1 MSRLE
6 KALKRAEQDR
16 DDKGVGVVETRQ
28 ELTELEYTQT
38 RVEKVDDVV
47 LKESGILTSSTSPAV
62 IEQYNLLRV
71 RVLDALSK
79 NGHNCMLVASP
90 GQGEGKTFT
99 AVNLAV
105 SLVREKTRTVL
116 LIDTDLRHPSIAS
129 YFGLSEGPGL
139 YEHLTKGVP
148 LSELLINP
156 GMSGLTM
163 LPAGKSEQY
172 PSDFL
177 NAPAM
182 HSFVRE
188 VKNRYSNRYIIFDS
202 PPLLGFSDA
211 LYLSHFADGVI
222 IVVRS
227 QETKEED
234 LKRSLELLHDCPIL
248 GIVLNRVHSEF
259 AEWKGYEQYYHTKRF
274 ILFRWID

>member
-6 KALKRAEQDR
+6 KALERAKQDR
-16 DDKGVGVVETRQ
+16 DDKGASVVETRQ
-28 ELTELEYTQT
+28 KLADLGYTQT
-38 RVEKVDDVV
+38 RVEKASEAV
-47 LKESGILTSSTSPAV
+47 LRKSGVLTPSIPPAI

-71 RVLDALSK
+71 RVLEALSK
-79 NGHNCMLVASP
+79 DGYNSILVASP

-105 SLVREKTRTVL
+105 SIAREKTRTVL
-116 LIDTDLRHPSIAS
+116 LIDTDLRRPAVHS
-129 YFGLSEGPGL
+129 YFGLSQEPGL
-139 YEHLTKGVP
+139 YEHLTRGVP

-156 GMSGLTM
+156 GTPRLTL
-163 LPAGKSEQY
+163 LPAGKPEQY

-188 VKNRYSNRYIIFDS
+188 VKERYSDRYIIFDS

-211 LYLSHFADGVI
+211 LYLSRFADGVI

-234 LKRSLELLHDCPIL
+234 LKRSLELVRDHPIL
-248 GIVLNRVHSEF
+248 GTVLNGVRSEF
-259 AEWKGYEQYYHTKRF
+259 AEWRGYEKYYNKKS
-274 ILFRWID
+274 DS

>member
-6 KALKRAEQDR
+6 KALKRAKQDR
-16 DDKGVGVVETRQ
+16 DDKGASVVETRQ
-28 ELTELEYTQT
+28 KLADLEYTQT
-38 RVEKVDDVV
+38 RVEKASEAV
-47 LKESGILTSSTSPAV
+47 LRKSGILTPSIPPAI
-62 IEQYNLLRV
+62 IEQYSLLRV
-71 RVLDALSK
+71 RVLEALSK
-79 NGHNCMLVASP
+79 DGYNSILVASP

-105 SLVREKTRTVL
+105 SLAREKTRTVL
-116 LIDTDLRHPSIAS
+116 LIDTDLRRPAVHN
-129 YFGLSEGPGL
+129 YFGLSQGPGL
-139 YEHLTKGVP
+139 YEHLTTGVP

-156 GMSGLTM
+156 GTPRLTL

-188 VKNRYSNRYIIFDS
+188 VKERYPDRYIIFDS

-211 LYLSHFADGVI
+211 LYLSRFADGVI

-234 LKRSLELLHDCPIL
+234 LKRSLELLHDRHIL
-248 GIVLNRVHSEF
+248 GTVLNGVRSEF
-259 AEWKGYEQYYHTKRF
+259 AEWRGYEKYYQ
-274 ILFRWID
+274 

>member
-6 KALKRAEQDR
+6 KALKRAKQDR
-16 DDKGVGVVETRQ
+16 DDKGASVVETRQ
-28 ELTELEYTQT
+28 KLADLGYTQT
-38 RVEKVDDVV
+38 RVEKASEAV
-47 LKESGILTSSTSPAV
+47 LRKSGVLTPSIPPAI

-71 RVLDALSK
+71 RVLEALSK
-79 NGHNCMLVASP
+79 DGYNSILVASP

-105 SLVREKTRTVL
+105 SIAREKTRTVL
-116 LIDTDLRHPSIAS
+116 LIDTDLRRPAVHS
-129 YFGLSEGPGL
+129 YFGLSQEPGL
-139 YEHLTKGVP
+139 YEHLTRGVP

-156 GMSGLTM
+156 GTPRLTL
-163 LPAGKSEQY
+163 LPAGKPEQY

-188 VKNRYSNRYIIFDS
+188 VKERYSDRYIIFDS

-211 LYLSHFADGVI
+211 LYLSRFADGVI

-227 QETKEED
+227 QKTKEED
-234 LKRSLELLHDCPIL
+234 LKRSLELLNDRHIL
-248 GIVLNRVHSEF
+248 GTVLNGVRSEF
-259 AEWKGYEQYYHTKRF
+259 AEWRGYEKYYNKKS
-274 ILFRWID
+274 DS

>member
-6 KALKRAEQDR
+6 KALKRAKQDR
-16 DDKGVGVVETRQ
+16 DDKGASVVETRQ
-28 ELTELEYTQT
+28 KLTDLEYTQT
-38 RVEKVDDVV
+38 RVEKTSEAV
-47 LKESGILTSSTSPAV
+47 LRKSGVLTSFIPPSI

-71 RVLDALSK
+71 RVLEALSK
-79 NGHNCMLVASP
+79 NGYNSILVASP

-105 SLVREKTRTVL
+105 SIAREKTHTVL
-116 LIDTDLRHPSIAS
+116 LIDTDLRRPSVHN
-129 YFGLSEGPGL
+129 YFGLSQEPGL
-139 YEHLTKGVP
+139 YEHLTQGVP

-156 GMSGLTM
+156 GTPRLTL
-163 LPAGKSEQY
+163 LPAGKAEQY

-182 HSFVRE
+182 NSFVRE
-188 VKNRYSNRYIIFDS
+188 VKERYSDRYIIFDS

-211 LYLSHFADGVI
+211 LYLSRFADGVI

-227 QETKEED
+227 QKTKEED
-234 LKRSLELLHDCPIL
+234 LKRSIELLHDRPIM
-248 GIVLNRVHSEF
+248 GTVLNGVRSEL
-259 AEWKGYEQYYHTKRF
+259 AEWRGYEKYYQ
-274 ILFRWID
+274 